1 MRDFEPD
8 DHTAAAD
15 FYRSVLDPTARAIL
29 DHLIDHPDQRFDGA
43 ALVRALGLPE
53 HRAVVRATY
62 LMGQLAAGL
71 GRNRPWQ
78 EAQPGYLM
86 PGPIAEL
93 FERVRTTA
101 RS

>member
-8 DHTAAAD
+8 DHRAAAA

-43 ALVRALGLPE
+43 ALARALDLAE
-53 HRAVVRATY
+53 HRAVARATY
-62 LMGQLAAGL
+62 EMGQLAAGL

-78 EAQPGYLM
+78 EAQLGYLM

-93 FERVRTTA
+93 FRQVRTSV